1 MAIDIGG
8 MLSRSGATTGQL
20 IGGGL
25 ANLGIGLGGM
35 FTRRKEQEAE
45 QAVQQQLQQI
55 MTGDSSQSAQR
66 VQQLRQLAAQATTT
80 ELRQRYNN
88 AANVLEQRV
97 KTKGIQDISVLMGDL
112 DRAIDPQ
119 RIDTLQEQISDL
131 AVSSMQ
137 PDPTKFV
144 GLGSERKEKVISLM
158 EDASAKRIDNLAGA
172 ISRSNVN
179 ITDYI
184 DSLPSAED
192 DPKRGVTEAERSS
205 LLQTATD
212 LRQIRDEHIE
222 LKNRGTIS
230 PRYKELLAG
239 NKELMDNPAIISAL
253 EVLDKAKDPNQ
264 TVTPG
269 AVAKAADTI
278 RDAVT
283 AEYGRQLDINR
294 SANRLEAKADRMVDA
309 LLEEGGI
316 SEWVYGE
323 DSVELVRRVKDD
335 EDLSEDF
342 RSFIAQEIEKNPS
355 VDRNVAIK
363 TALDLLGE
371 KYDLR
376 LEEGRQQNI
385 EEQRQEAADREAAIA
400 HLMETEE
407 LSRKGAI
414 RRLNEIQAQRSASKN
429 VYNPSTFS
437 PIR

>member
-8 MLSRSGATTGQL
+8 MLARSGATTGQL

-25 ANLGIGLGGM
+25 ANLGTGLGGM
-35 FTRRKEQEAE
+35 LTRRKEQKAE

-55 MTGDSSQSAQR
+55 MTGDSSQAAQR

-80 ELRQRYNN
+80 EMRQRYNN
-88 AANVLEQRV
+88 AASVLEQRV

-144 GLGSERKEKVISLM
+144 GLGSERKEQVISLM

-222 LKNRGTIS
+222 LKNKGTLS
-230 PRYKELLAG
+230 PRYKEILAG

-253 EVLDKAKDPNQ
+253 EVLEKAKDPNQ
-264 TVTPG
+264 
-269 AVAKAADTI
+269 
-278 RDAVT
+278 
-283 AEYGRQLDINR
+283 
-294 SANRLEAKADRMVDA
+294 RLLPV
-309 LLEEGGI
+309 LLP
-316 SEWVYGE
+316 
-323 DSVELVRRVKDD
+323 K
-335 EDLSEDF
+335 
-342 RSFIAQEIEKNPS
+342 
-355 VDRNVAIK
+355 
-363 TALDLLGE
+363 LLIL
-371 KYDLR
+371 YVM
-376 LEEGRQQNI
+376 Q
-385 EEQRQEAADREAAIA
+385 
-400 HLMETEE
+400 
-407 LSRKGAI
+407 
-414 RRLNEIQAQRSASKN
+414 
-429 VYNPSTFS
+429 
-437 PIR
+437 